1 MKRKTFLKIA
11 LGLLV
16 TGIISAALVYQ
27 FVINKP
33 HRDFEKA
40 KPSFIVSASD
50 LFESFRADRTL
61 AESKYNGQVVL
72 LSGKLDMIEAS
83 DNLVTGVFVFD
94 EGMFGDE
101 GVLCTMLPEHAPI
114 MKSLPIGSEVSLK
127 GFLTGYNETDVI
139 LEHCSFV
146 R

>member
-16 TGIISAALVYQ
+16 TGIISAALVYH

-94 EGMFGDE
+94 EGLFGDE
-101 GVLCTMLPEHAPI
+101 GVRCTMLPEHAPT

>member
-11 LGLLV
+11 LALSV

-40 KPSFIVSASD
+40 KPSFIVSASE
-50 LFESFRADRTL
+50 LFESFKNARES
-61 AESKYNGQVVL
+61 AEAKYNGQVLVL
-72 LSGKLDMIEAS
+72 MGRLDKIEAAG
-83 DNLVTGVFVFD
+83 NQVTGVFVFD
-94 EGMFGDE
+94 EGLFGDE
-101 GVLCTMLPEHAPI
+101 CVRCTMLPEHAA
-114 MKSLPIGSEVSLK
+114 MLKSMPEGTEVNMK

-139 LEHCSFV
+139 LEHCSLV

>member
-50 LFESFRADRTL
+50 LFESFRANREL

-72 LSGKLDMIEAS
+72 LSGKLDMVEAS
-83 DNLVTGVFVFD
+83 DDLVTGVFVFD

-101 GVLCTMLPEHAPI
+101 GVRCTMLPEHARI